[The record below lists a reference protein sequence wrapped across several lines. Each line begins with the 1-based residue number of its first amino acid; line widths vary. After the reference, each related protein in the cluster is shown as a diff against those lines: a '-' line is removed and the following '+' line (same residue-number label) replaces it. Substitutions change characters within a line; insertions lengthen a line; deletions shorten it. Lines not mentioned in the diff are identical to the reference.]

1 MKCSKFPGRW
11 LRWLWTS
18 ENTVN
23 QHQQMTWQP
32 KSSLTV
38 ETSHWTS
45 RNMDAVHP
53 LFLQTLG
60 PWFPNEML
68 KACGHPCCLCIF
80 SYPISSFQSTLH
92 VICFDTALLEQ
103 PPLSVITLCDL
114 PSLWKVSMFVIWTI
128 AKSAVFPI
136 IVVSKNKRYLKFIL
150 YRLGMARYH
159 FFRTDTDP
167 IPKILSICRYRSN
180 TSTVFF

>member
-1 MKCSKFPGRW
+1 
-11 LRWLWTS
+11 
-18 ENTVN
+18 
-23 QHQQMTWQP
+23 
-32 KSSLTV
+32 
-38 ETSHWTS
+38 
-45 RNMDAVHP
+45 
-53 LFLQTLG
+53 
-60 PWFPNEML
+60 ML

-136 IVVSKNKRYLKFIL
+136 IVVSKNKRYLQFIL

-167 IPKILSICRYRSN
+167 IPKILSICRYRYRYN
-180 TSTVFF
+180 TSSFKSVYNFYITVCVDLFIILLCFTHNLLNIDNFTVKKNNKLMD